1 MRFLGMIVLLGVL
14 LGVVLAGG
22 CASQADRQGSLPS
35 ASTQG
40 ASPSASTRDTEAA
53 VPAKEPEPEPA
64 SAAPQQQFDAAIAA
78 PSEPPP
84 AEEPVLQ
91 LDQKPKKFRDA
102 VALMGF
108 PDTWCK
114 GAAKL
119 VRLRDRDGLIPL
131 LEAYDSFP
139 EGSRVCLLDA
149 MEALGGITAAHE
161 MARGPGEQTMY
172 IGLRLMGL
180 LFDDSHV
187 AVLEPIAAR
196 PDVSD
201 RIRAQALHALATQ
214 RQTPEW
220 VAAMIRL
227 LGAASPATRAQ
238 AVRSLAPRS
247 TEDVRE
253 ALQAR
258 AAVETDPAVKKLL
271 QDLVE

>member
-1 MRFLGMIVLLGVL
+1 MRFRDMIAL
-14 LGVVLAGG
+14 LGVVLIGG
-22 CASQADRQGSLPS
+22 CASQAERQGSPPS

-40 ASPSASTRDTEAA
+40 TSSPASTRDTVAS
-53 VPAKEPEPEPA
+53 PPSTEPETA
-64 SAAPQQQFDAAIAA
+64 SAAQQQFDAAIAG

-84 AEEPVLQ
+84 KEEPALQ

-102 VALMGF
+102 VALLGF

-119 VRLRDRDGLIPL
+119 ARLGDRDGLIPL
-131 LEAYDSFP
+131 LDAYDSRP

-161 MARGPGEQTMY
+161 MARGPGEETMY
-172 IGLRLMGL
+172 MGLRLMGL
-180 LFDDSHV
+180 LFDDAHV

-201 RIRAQALHALATQ
+201 RIRAQALHAFATQ

-227 LGAASPATRAQ
+227 LAAVPAATRAQ
-238 AVRSLAPRS
+238 AVRSLAPRN
-247 TEDVRE
+247 TEDVRA
-253 ALQAR
+253 ALRAR

-271 QDLVE
+271 QELVE

>member
-1 MRFLGMIVLLGVL
+1 MRFLDMIVLLGVL
-14 LGVVLAGG
+14 LAVVLAGG
-22 CASQADRQGSLPS
+22 CASQADRQGSPPS

-40 ASPSASTRDTEAA
+40 APPAASTRDTVAA
-53 VPAKEPEPEPA
+53 PPATELEPA
-64 SAAPQQQFDAAIAA
+64 IAAPQQETDAAIAA
-78 PSEPPP
+78 PSQPPP
-84 AEEPVLQ
+84 AQEPALQ

-102 VALMGF
+102 VALLGF
-108 PDTWCK
+108 PNTWCK

-119 VRLRDRDGLIPL
+119 ARLGDRDGLIPL
-131 LEAYDSFP
+131 LEAYDSRP

-149 MEALGGITAAHE
+149 MEALGAITAAHE
-161 MARGPGEQTMY
+161 MARGPGEETMY

-180 LFDDSHV
+180 LFDESHV

-201 RIRAQALHALATQ
+201 RIRAQALRALATQ

-227 LGAASPATRAQ
+227 LAAASPATRAQ
-238 AVRSLAPRS
+238 AVRSLAPRN

-253 ALQAR
+253 ALRAR
-258 AAVETDPAVKKLL
+258 AAVETDPAVKELL
-271 QDLVE
+271 RDLVE

>member
-1 MRFLGMIVLLGVL
+1 VIIPVMRFLEMIVLLGV
-14 LGVVLAGG
+14 VLVGG
-22 CASQADRQGSLPS
+22 CANQAERQGSPPS

-40 ASPSASTRDTEAA
+40 TSPSASTRDTEAA
-53 VPAKEPEPEPA
+53 LPSTEPEPPI
-64 SAAPQQQFDAAIAA
+64 AAAQQQFDAAIAG

-84 AEEPVLQ
+84 AEEPALK
-91 LDQKPKKFRDA
+91 LDEKPKKFRDA
-102 VALMGF
+102 VALLGF

-119 VRLRDRDGLIPL
+119 ARLGDRDALVPL
-131 LEAYDSFP
+131 LEAYDSRP

-149 MEALGGITAAHE
+149 MEALGALTTAHE
-161 MARGPGEQTMY
+161 MARGPGEQTMSM
-172 IGLRLMGL
+172 GLRLMGL
-180 LFDDSHV
+180 VFDDSHV

-227 LGAASPATRAQ
+227 LAAAPPATRAQ
-238 AVRSLAPRS
+238 AVRSLAPRN
-247 TEDVRE
+247 TGDVRE
-253 ALQAR
+253 ALRAR
-258 AAVETDPAVKKLL
+258 AAVETDPNVKKLL
-271 QDLVE
+271 EGLVE